1 MALSSSLIIG
11 GAVLFLLIVFIL
23 VSYVKAPPSAAYI
36 ISGLSKEPRVLIG
49 KGGFKIPFLERLDS
63 VYLGQITVDIKTDSP
78 VPTNDFINVDVDAV
92 SKIRVKPT
100 PEGIRLAAKNFLNM
114 SASEISTQ
122 VQDSLQGNLREIIGT
137 LDLTKLNTDRDG
149 FSDEVTKKASPDMEK
164 LGIEIL
170 SCNIQNITDSQGLI
184 RDLGADNT
192 AKIKKNAAITKA
204 LADKEVEIET
214 AKAKQEANLVKVE
227 AETKIAEQN
236 NELAI
241 RIANLQK
248 QADTEKAIAD
258 AAYEIQKQ
266 EQQKLIN
273 INTVNAEIEKTKRQQ
288 TLSEEKIKI
297 KENVLAAEV
306 KKQAE
311 ADKYK
316 TETDAQAALELRKR
330 QAESEAYEVE
340 QKAKAEAY
348 EAEQRA
354 KAVKAEADAKRYL
367 MEQEALGIKAK
378 GEADAFAIQ
387 QKGIAEAEALEKKA
401 EAYEKFGQAAIMDMI
416 VKILP
421 DMAKNVAEPISA
433 IDSVNIYDGGI
444 DKVSG
449 NVPAVI
455 KQTFDTVKSV
465 TGVDMSEVLKSQTIS
480 AKTDRNINL
489 SGETVETTKELLND

>member
-184 RDLGADNT
+184 KDLGADNT

-433 IDSVNIYDGGI
+433 IDSVNIYDGGM

-449 NVPAVI
+449 TVPSVI

-465 TGVDMSEVLKSQTIS
+465 TGVDMSEVMRSQTIT

-489 SGETVETTKELLND
+489 SGDNVRELLND

>member
-184 RDLGADNT
+184 KDLGADNT

>member
-11 GAVLFLLIVFIL
+11 GVVLLLLIVFIL

-184 RDLGADNT
+184 KDLGADNT

-227 AETKIAEQN
+227 SETKIAEQN

-297 KENVLAAEV
+297 KENILAAEV

-348 EAEQRA
+348 EAEQKA

-421 DMAKNVAEPISA
+421 DMAKNVAEPIAA
-433 IDSVNIYDGGI
+433 IDSINIYDGGI

-449 NVPAVI
+449 NVPTVI

>member
-1 MALSSSLIIG
+1 MI
-11 GAVLFLLIVFIL
+11 VLFLLIVFIL

-433 IDSVNIYDGGI
+433 IDSVNIYDGGM

-449 NVPAVI
+449 TVPSVI

-465 TGVDMSEVLKSQTIS
+465 TGVDMSEVMRSQTIT

-489 SGETVETTKELLND
+489 SGDNVRELLND

>member
-1 MALSSSLIIG
+1 MTISTGLIIG
-11 GAVLFLLIVFIL
+11 GAVLFLFLILVL
-23 VSYVKAPPSAAYI
+23 VSYVKAPPSVAYI

-49 KGGFKIPFLERLDS
+49 KGGFRIPFLERLDS

-92 SKIRVKPT
+92 SKIRVNPT

-114 SASEISTQ
+114 SASEIASQ
-122 VQDSLQGNLREIIGT
+122 IEDSLQGNLREIIGT
-137 LDLTKLNTDRDG
+137 LDLKKLNTDRDG

-170 SCNIQNITDSQGLI
+170 SCNIQNITDEQDLI
-184 RDLGADNT
+184 KDLGADNT
-192 AKIKKNAAITKA
+192 AKIKKDAAITKA
-204 LADKEVEIET
+204 VADKEVEIEKS
-214 AKAKQEANLVKVE
+214 KAKEEANLARVN

-236 NELAI
+236 NELEI
-241 RIANLQK
+241 TKSNLK
-248 QADTEKAIAD
+248 LESDKKRAIAD
-258 AAYEIQKQ
+258 AAYEIEKQ
-266 EQQKLIN
+266 EQLKTVN
-273 INTVNAEIEKTKRQQ
+273 INTVNAQIEKTKREQ
-288 TLSEEKIKI
+288 TLSEERIKI
-297 KENVLAAEV
+297 KENELAAEV
-306 KKQAE
+306 KKQAD

-316 TETDAQAALELRKR
+316 TEVDAQAALELRKR
-330 QAESEAYEVE
+330 KAESDAYEVE
-340 QKAKAEAY
+340 QKAKADAY

-354 KAVKAEADAKRYL
+354 KAIKAEADAKRYQ

-378 GEADAFAIQ
+378 GEADAYAIQ

-401 EAYEKFGQAAIMDMI
+401 EAYEKFGQAAIMDMV

-421 DMAKNVAEPISA
+421 DMAKNVAEPIAA

-465 TGVDMSEVLKSQTIS
+465 TGVDMSEVLKSQTIT

-489 SGETVETTKELLND
+489 SGETVETTRELLND

>member
-433 IDSVNIYDGGI
+433 IDSVNIYDGGM

-449 NVPAVI
+449 TVPSVI

-465 TGVDMSEVLKSQTIS
+465 TGVDMSEVMRSQTIT

-489 SGETVETTKELLND
+489 SGDNVRELLND

>member
-11 GAVLFLLIVFIL
+11 GAVLFLLIVFVL

-49 KGGFKIPFLERLDS
+49 KGGFKFPYLERLDS

-114 SASEISTQ
+114 SASDISTQ
-122 VQDSLQGNLREIIGT
+122 VQDSLEGNLREIIGT

-170 SCNIQNITDSQGLI
+170 SCNIQKITDSQGLI
-184 RDLGADNT
+184 KDLGADNT

-311 ADKYK
+311 ADRYK

-330 QAESEAYEVE
+330 QAESDAYEVE

-348 EAEQRA
+348 EAEQKA

-421 DMAKNVAEPISA
+421 DMAKNVAEPISV

>member
-1 MALSSSLIIG
+1 MTLTTGLIIG
-11 GAVLFLLIVFIL
+11 GLVLLFLIVFIL

-63 VYLGQITVDIKTDSP
+63 VYLGQITVDIQTDSP

-92 SKIRVKPT
+92 AKIRVRPT
-100 PEGIRLAAKNFLNM
+100 PEGIRLAAKNFLNL
-114 SASEISTQ
+114 SANDMAFQ
-122 VQDSLQGNLREIIGT
+122 VVDSLQGNLREIIGT
-137 LDLTKLNTDRDG
+137 LDLKKLNTDRDG
-149 FSDEVTKKASPDMEK
+149 FSDEVTKKAGPDMEK

-170 SCNIQNITDSQGLI
+170 SCNIQNITDEQGLI
-184 RDLGADNT
+184 KDLGADNT
-192 AKIKKNAAITKA
+192 AKIKKDAAITKA

-214 AKAKQEANLVKVE
+214 AKAKQESNKARVE
-227 AETKIAEQN
+227 AETLIAEQN
-236 NELAI
+236 NELEI
-241 RIANLQK
+241 KRANLK
-248 QADTEKAIAD
+248 LESDKKRAIAD
-258 AAYEIQKQ
+258 AAYKIEEQ
-266 EQQKLIN
+266 EQLKTVN
-273 INTVNAEIEKTKRQQ
+273 VNTVNAQIEKTKREQV
-288 TLSEEKIKI
+288 LSEEKIKI
-297 KENVLAAEV
+297 KENLLAAEV
-306 KKQAE
+306 KKQAD

-330 QAESEAYEVE
+330 KAESDAYEVE
-340 QKAKAEAY
+340 QKAKADAY

-354 KAVKAEADAKRYL
+354 KAIKAEADAKRYQ

-378 GEADAFAIQ
+378 GEADAYAIQ
-387 QKGIAEAEALEKKA
+387 QKGLAEAEALEKKA
-401 EAYEKFGQAAIMDMI
+401 EAYEKYGQAAIMDMI

-421 DMAKNVAEPISA
+421 DMAKNVAEPIAA

-465 TGVDMSEVLKSQTIS
+465 TGVDMSDVLKSQTIT

-489 SGETVETTKELLND
+489 SGETVETTRELLND